1 MTSADRPARRLI
13 LITGMSGAG
22 RSSALR
28 ALEDMGYEAI
38 DNVPLSLIPSLT
50 QLSPDNPEDAM
61 AGALAIGVDIRSRAF
76 SADPLDAI
84 VTDLRA
90 RPEIDMVLVFLGCSD
105 EVLARRFTE
114 TRRRHPLATDRPIQD
129 GIDLERAVMGPIR
142 DRADFYYDTSELSGH
157 ELRSLLEKQFHL
169 EDSGELAISIVSFS
183 YRRGLPREADLVFD
197 VRFLTNPF
205 YVQELRDL
213 TGQHPDIAAYISA
226 DPEFEVFFDRLSE
239 LVLGLLPNYRREG
252 KSYLTIAFGCTGGRH
267 RSVFLAE
274 KMASLL
280 NDTDWFVSIV
290 HRDAG
295 IAGPDITS
303 ARARISTR

>member
-1 MTSADRPARRLI
+1 MTTEPRPARRLV
-13 LITGMSGAG
+13 LVTGMSGAG

-38 DNVPLSLIPSLT
+38 DNVPLNLIPSLT
-50 QLSPDNPEDAM
+50 QLSPENPEDAM
-61 AGALAIGVDIRSRAF
+61 AGALAVGVDIRSRAF
-76 SADPLDAI
+76 SAEPLDAI

-105 EVLARRFTE
+105 EVLVRRFTE

-129 GIDLERAVMGPIR
+129 GIDRERALMGPIR
-142 DRADFYYDTSELSGH
+142 DRADFYYDTSDLSGH
-157 ELRSLLEKQFHL
+157 ELRALLGKQFHL
-169 EDSGELAISIVSFS
+169 EGSGELAISVVSFS

-197 VRFLTNPF
+197 VRFLSNPF

-213 TGQHPDIAAYISA
+213 TGRHPDIADHVSA
-226 DPEFEVFFDRLSE
+226 DPEFAGFFERVTE
-239 LVLGLLPNYRREG
+239 LILGLLPNYRREG

-274 KMASLL
+274 KLGGLL
-280 NDTDWFVSIV
+280 IEKGWFVTII

-295 IAGPDITS
+295 GAGSKTITERS
-303 ARARISTR
+303 RKSTG